1 VSGND
6 APIACAA
13 GRVDG
18 GNGERWT
25 FGHGMFRGD
34 RVMLHTHDPDAL
46 LHIEMG
52 MMVPH
57 PPQPPTP
64 AFPGRR
70 RRSDPLPRLR
80 RRTDAPP
87 HDQQADA
94 PSPFV

>member
-1 VSGND
+1 
-6 APIACAA
+6 
-13 GRVDG
+13 
-18 GNGERWT
+18 
-25 FGHGMFRGD
+25 MFRGD

-70 RRSDPLPRLR
+70 RRADPLPRLR

-87 HDQQADA
+87 HDLSKPTPHRRLFDRCSC
-94 PSPFV
+94 PTRRSRCG